1 MQPQPSWYPNKKEDL
16 NKAIKSY
23 TSQKSKI
30 QTTKLHGLI
39 VPHAGYEYSGE
50 IAGKAYSLIK
60 NKGFKKAVILGPSHY
75 EGFYGTATLN
85 KLQTPLGEAKIKNSA
100 NNMKPLIYEHS
111 IENQVPFLQFLGIKE
126 ITPVVVGNLFNDD
139 AEKIAERLTK
149 QITKDTLIVISTD
162 LSHFLPYTQAVQ
174 KDKNTI
180 KLIETLNLESFESLD
195 ACGKFPLLILFH
207 LCKLKKNN
215 WKPKLVEY
223 KNSGDITGDKRSVVG
238 YGSFWF

>member
-1 MQPQPSWYPNKKEDL
+1 MEWYPSKKEEL
-16 NKAIKSY
+16 NKLLESY
-23 TSQKSKI
+23 LKEKPKVK
-30 QTTKLHGLI
+30 TTKLHGLI

-75 EGFYGTATLN
+75 EGFYGTATLS
-85 KLQTPLGEAKIKNSA
+85 KIQTPLGEVKIKNSA
-100 NNMKPLIYEHS
+100 NNMKPLSYEHS
-111 IENQVPFLQFLGIKE
+111 IENQCPFLQFLGINE
-126 ITPVVVGNLFNDD
+126 ITPIVVGNLFNDD

-149 QITKDTLIVISTD
+149 QITKDTIIIISTD

-180 KLIETLNLESFESLD
+180 KIIESLNLNDFESLD

-207 LCKLKKNN
+207 LCKLKGNN
-215 WKPKLVEY
+215 WKPKLIEY
-223 KNSGDITGDKRSVVG
+223 KNSGDITGDKNSVVG
-238 YGSFWF
+238 YASFQF